1 MGLVIFFTPVG
12 VMFRHVRPKEQSIV
26 TALSAPA
33 AAAALGEIATVF
45 ELPRLLL
52 RSAQLLGI
60 DAGAGGPVLV
70 LPGFG
75 ASDASTAVLRGFL
88 RRIGF
93 DAHGWGLDR
102 NHGDV
107 MALLD
112 PVRDAVLRLAD
123 RSDAPVQ
130 LVGWSLGGVLA
141 RETARDAPDAVRQVI
156 TFGTPVVG
164 GPKYTQVGARYVR
177 LGFDLDALE
186 ATVAERHR
194 RPIAAPVTAIYSRA
208 DGIVA
213 WRACIDPWTPD
224 VEHVEVGSTHL
235 GLGFDPDVYRIV
247 AQRLARPRAPTR
259 LSGAA

>member
-1 MGLVIFFTPVG
+1 MTTATVLTP
-12 VMFRHVRPKEQSIV
+12 P
-26 TALSAPA
+26 APGSYI
-33 AAAALGEIATVF
+33 GEIASLF

-52 RSAQLLGI
+52 RAPELLQLQSGV
-60 DAGAGGPVLV
+60 AGPVMV

-75 ASDASTAVLRGFL
+75 AGDASTALLRGFL

-93 DAHGWGLDR
+93 DAHGWNLGR

-107 MALLD
+107 EALLD
-112 PVRDAVLRLAD
+112 PVRCAVVALAQ
-123 RSDAPVQ
+123 RSGAPVQ
-130 LVGWSLGGVLA
+130 LIGWSLGGVLA
-141 RETARDAPDAVRQVI
+141 RETARDAPAAVRQVI

-164 GPKYTQVGARYVR
+164 GPKYTLVGSRYAA

-186 ATVAERHR
+186 ATVARRHQQ
-194 RPIAAPVTAIYSRA
+194 PIAAPVTAIFSRA

-224 VEHVEVGSTHL
+224 VEHVEVSSTHL

-247 AQRLARPRAPTR
+247 ATRLAQPRAFDAPE
-259 LSGAA
+259 A

>member
-1 MGLVIFFTPVG
+1 MSV
-12 VMFRHVRPKEQSIV
+12 
-26 TALSAPA
+26 LSAPA
-33 AAAALGEIATVF
+33 REAAFGEIATLF

-52 RSAQLLGI
+52 RATELLQI
-60 DAGAGGPVLV
+60 DAGVAGPVLV

-75 ASDASTAVLRGFL
+75 ANDASTSVIRAFL

-107 MALLD
+107 MALLG
-112 PVRDAVLRLAD
+112 PVRDAVERMAD
-123 RSDAPVQ
+123 RAGSPVQ

-141 RETARDAPDAVRQVI
+141 RETARDAPEAVRQVI

-164 GPKYTQVGARYVR
+164 GPKYTQVGARYMR
-177 LGFDLDALE
+177 RGFDLDALE
-186 ATVAERHR
+186 ALVIERHR
-194 RPIAAPVTAIYSRA
+194 QPIAAPVTAIYSRA

-247 AQRLARPRAPTR
+247 AERLACPRPSARM
-259 LSGAA
+259 SGEY